1 VEARCADRKVAK
13 ICTNEHR
20 MRRTLDVAIAKRL
33 QLRITEL
40 CKALVPAVPR
50 LGIHGATRWFEGR
63 PLIQLSGLFKSDDQ
77 LWFTLFREIG
87 YVLLHDPRGL
97 YLANS
102 QDKMEEGANEYA
114 MRLLVLQE
122 YEARLPDGRSLK
134 AVRSLA
140 DELGIAP
147 SIILGQAQYRTRDY
161 AWGQRLKRKV
171 DLTTVVP

>member
-1 VEARCADRKVAK
+1 MDRKVAK

-20 MRRTLDVAIAKRL
+20 MRRTLDVAIVKRL
-33 QLRITEL
+33 QLRIAEL
-40 CKALVPAVPR
+40 CKALVSAVLR

-102 QDKMEEGANEYA
+102 QDKMEEEANEYT

-147 SIILGQAQYRTRDY
+147 SIILGQAQHRTRDY